1 MSKIPKN
8 ISEKTQEKN
17 NYFYEN
23 EILPDFQAR
32 WGATLKQRKSVFEH
46 YPNHIGM
53 PIISA
58 KSNAG
63 KYFVEF
69 ASSSSVHGLNHL
81 VAPNRHPVETFLTA
95 FCILGALLCLIFL
108 SFLLWG
114 RYQNNATVIV
124 VDTDREHFVTLKPAL
139 FICPVP
145 SVELKKIPHVFKK
158 HGIKHTSEAEQ
169 FFVFL
174 GNITYENM
182 MNTPIFDE
190 VPANKWLEIL
200 YDLKKDISPNI
211 LKENDPYETW
221 VMTERGACLTTRSA
235 FAIYA
240 TLNYWKNDNWT
251 ILPIPDKLPLYDYNI
266 DGIQENFAVEH
277 MALIAACDPFELIIY
292 DTPMRWVKPRM
303 LQRAIMSI
311 TQINMNPNVK
321 ELRAHQRN
329 CKVHNDGGL
338 KTWPVYTRNMCITE
352 CRMKV
357 IQDKCN
363 CRPHFARPIEGVDTC
378 NSTQLRCIG
387 KATQSLFLFQY
398 PPRSCECVPNCSV
411 FAYQIRD
418 SEDTELN
425 DTPINMSVMT
435 LIVEL
440 PQIIYHRALLYGFH
454 DFLTGVGGAA
464 GLFLGASV
472 LSFVEIFYHG
482 TIHLYFYVK
491 RMKQR
496 RKKKAISIPN

>member
-17 NYFYEN
+17 NYFFEN
-23 EILPDFQAR
+23 EILPDFQSR

-53 PIISA
+53 PIIRA

-81 VAPNRHPVETFLTA
+81 VTPNRHPVEIFLTV

-108 SFLLWG
+108 SFLLWD

-124 VDTDREHFVTLKPAL
+124 VDTDRDQFVTLKPAL

-158 HGIKHTSEAEQ
+158 HGIKHTSEAEE

-200 YDLKKDISPNI
+200 YDLKKDISPNL

-221 VMTERGACLTTRSA
+221 VMTERGACLTTRSV

-240 TLNYWKNDNWT
+240 TLNYWKNNNWT
-251 ILPIPDKLPLYDYNI
+251 VIPIPDKLPLYDYNI

-277 MALIAACDPFELIIY
+277 MALIAASDPFELIIY
-292 DTPMRWVKPRM
+292 DTPMRWVKPKM

-311 TQINMNPNVK
+311 TQINMNPNVE

-329 CKVHNDGGL
+329 CKVYNDDGL
-338 KTWPVYTRNMCITE
+338 KTWPVYTRNMCTTE

-363 CRPHFARPIEGVDTC
+363 CRPHFARPIDGVDTC
-378 NSTQLRCIG
+378 NATQLRCIG
-387 KATQSLFLFQY
+387 KAKQSLFLFQY
-398 PPRSCECVPNCSV
+398 PPRSCECVPTCNI
-411 FAYQIRD
+411 FTYQIRD
-418 SEDTELN
+418 SESTELD

-440 PQIIYHRALLYGFH
+440 PQIIYHRALLYGFN

-472 LSFVEIFYHG
+472 LSFVEIFYYG

-496 RKKKAISIPN
+496 RKKRAISISN